1 MCVTKLSRVFF
12 AKKKLTSTRS
22 TYWFRRGGRN
32 KEERETF
39 FRSNFFFLKKKRG
52 ARSGKNAAPAER
64 TTHKRN
70 SQQQQQKNRDLF
82 HTHTHYQLVLRKLS
96 HNTRHTHARQGVKKK
111 EILEKNNAVVL
122 HTFPTH
128 THTSKLFFFSTEHI
142 TKTGPQKQKLTKN
155 FREIKQKSLF
165 PLHQTYTTHTLSL
178 FALDNSQCYLF
189 LLISFVFLWFFSS
202 SFRPLPRG
210 CCKTDRLFLTRA
222 LNCIITEKKNKDL
235 LSQKKI

>member
-1 MCVTKLSRVFF
+1 
-12 AKKKLTSTRS
+12 
-22 TYWFRRGGRN
+22 
-32 KEERETF
+32 
-39 FRSNFFFLKKKRG
+39 
-52 ARSGKNAAPAER
+52 
-64 TTHKRN
+64 
-70 SQQQQQKNRDLF
+70 LF

-142 TKTGPQKQKLTKN
+142 TKTGPQKQQKLTKN

-222 LNCIITEKKNKDL
+222 LNCIITEKKKQRFVVAKKKYKIRRLVGNSLTTHEGKKRQEITL
-235 LSQKKI
+235 ETAKMYLTPGYYTHNQGGSSISKKFNQSSSSLSMD